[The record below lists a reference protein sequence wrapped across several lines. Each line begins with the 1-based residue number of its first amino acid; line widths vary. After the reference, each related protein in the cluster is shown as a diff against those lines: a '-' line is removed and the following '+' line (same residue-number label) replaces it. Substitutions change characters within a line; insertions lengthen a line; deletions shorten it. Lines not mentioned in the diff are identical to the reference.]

1 MSAPSRDE
9 ARGLN
14 RLGFLAMFPNIEV
27 RHLHAV
33 VVLAEELNFTKAAH
47 RLHITQS
54 ALSKQITE
62 VEEQHS
68 FHLFTRNNKR
78 HVELTEVGRIFVEE
92 ARSALRH
99 IERAVQLGSAAR
111 EGRDNI
117 LTIGHSPDADQAW
130 ISGILAIRLPL
141 YPNLRIQL
149 ISEFSGE
156 LIRSVMAGELDVA
169 LVTAPLENSQITAV
183 AFAQTPLYA
192 VLPQT
197 HAAAQKEHIALQ
209 DLANDEWILLAR
221 RVHPVV
227 HGAIMDAAR
236 REGIAPKHTHGI
248 ITAQQAVHLV
258 SEHVGVAILTKPT
271 ALGFCAE
278 GVVIKPLSDTSLCFQ
293 TWVIM
298 RTDDDSRLAN
308 EFARSFLRRYAPQ
321 RLPPK
326 QMELWLSA

>member
-1 MSAPSRDE
+1 
-9 ARGLN
+9 
-14 RLGFLAMFPNIEV
+14 MFPNLEV

-54 ALSKQITE
+54 ALSKQIIE
-62 VEEQHS
+62 VEEQHR

-92 ARSALRH
+92 AGSALRH

-130 ISGILAIRLPL
+130 VSAILAIRLPL
-141 YPNLRIQL
+141 YPKLRIQL
-149 ISEFSGE
+149 ISEFSSE
-156 LIRSVMAGELDVA
+156 LVRSVMAGELDLA

-221 RVHPVV
+221 RVHLVV
-227 HGAIMDAAR
+227 HAAIMDAAR
-236 REGIAPKHTHGI
+236 REGIAPKHAHDV

-258 SEHVGVAILTKPT
+258 SEHVGVAILNKPT
-271 ALGFCAE
+271 ALGFRAE
-278 GVVIKPLSDTSLCFQ
+278 GIVVKPLSDTSLCFP
-293 TWVIM
+293 TCVIM

-308 EFARSFLRRYAPQ
+308 EFARSFLRKYAPQ